1 MEPMIRA
8 AAAADLPGIAA
19 IYNDAILNSTATFDV
34 EPWDDE
40 QCRRWLREHG
50 HPYAVIVAV
59 GGDPV
64 LGWASLSPF
73 RAKAAYQYTAEN
85 SVYVRDDLRGNGI
98 GGLLLA
104 RLLEV
109 AAENGFRTVI
119 ARIAGD
125 NPVSVRLHER
135 YGFRTVGVEREVGH
149 KFGRWLDVVVMQMMV
164 GEQQNAGLAEQ
175 A

>member
-1 MEPMIRA
+1 MEPKVRLARA
-8 AAAADLPGIAA
+8 TDLPGIAA
-19 IYNDAILNSTATFDV
+19 VYNHAILNSTATFDV
-34 EPWDDE
+34 EPWDAAR
-40 QCRRWLREHG
+40 QRRWLREHRR
-50 HPYAVIVAV
+50 PYAVIVAV
-59 GGDPV
+59 DGDTV

-98 GGLLLA
+98 GRLLLA
-104 RLLEV
+104 RLVEV
-109 AAENGFRTVI
+109 AAENGFHSVI

-149 KFGRWLDVVVMQMMV
+149 KFGRWLDVVVMQVMV
-164 GEQQNAGLAEQ
+164 GEGEQ

>member
-1 MEPMIRA
+1 MKPIIRA
-8 AAAADLPGIAA
+8 AADADLPGIAA
-19 IYNDAILNSTATFDV
+19 IYNQAILNSTATFDV

-40 QCRRWLREHG
+40 QWRRWLREHA
-50 HPYAVIVAV
+50 HPYVVIVAAE
-59 GGDPV
+59 GEGV

-73 RAKAAYQYTAEN
+73 RAKAAYLYTAEN

-104 RLLEV
+104 RLTEV
-109 AAENGFRTVI
+109 AAENGFHSVI

-135 YGFRTVGVEREVGH
+135 YGFQTE
-149 KFGRWLDVVVMQMMV
+149 
-164 GEQQNAGLAEQ
+164 
-175 A
+175 